1 MMRKATLVGLAGA
14 AAAVG
19 GVGVLTI
26 GDTVAQ
32 APTAPKARYWMDA
45 ETIGGIAAA
54 GANPMAMLMGRGGGA
69 QHSLVLR
76 LGSTL
81 PASGAPKGD
90 HFMPPNAKLGPSV
103 PLETPVTTASEVP
116 QGFERPKGR
125 LRIFWGCGA
134 HAGPG
139 QPIVIDFAKVA
150 AGQFPPNVFTTSVPV
165 EQGPT
170 KSNSRTYGTWP
181 NSQKTKTISASSS
194 LLGAHRIAANYSPE
208 INFTLNQD
216 FMPPLRARG
225 ADAPGGAIALSW
237 EALPSATGY
246 YAMAMGGGAAQGG
259 GADVVWWASSATQ
272 QFGGGLAG
280 WLSPATVARL
290 IGQKVI
296 MPPTQ
301 TSCTVPAEVKAA
313 AGQAMMTMLTAYGP
327 EADFVY
333 PPRPA
338 DPKTPW
344 RPEWTAKARFRST
357 TAIIPGLDMGA
368 AMSSANEDE
377 GGQRGAPP
385 SKKKC
390 KKPGGLG
397 GMLGGALG
405 VPSGC

>member
-1 MMRKATLVGLAGA
+1 MRKPTVAMLAGA
-14 AAAVG
+14 GAAIG
-19 GVGVLTI
+19 GMGMLTI
-26 GDTVAQ
+26 DDTVAQ
-32 APTAPKARYWMDA
+32 APAAPKARYWMDA
-45 ETIGGIAAA
+45 ETTGGIAAA
-54 GANPMAMLMGRGGGA
+54 GANPMAMMMGRGGGA

-81 PASGAPKGD
+81 PATGAPKGD
-90 HFMPPNAKLGPSV
+90 HFMPPAAKLGPSV
-103 PLETPVTTASEVP
+103 PLETPVSTYEETPREF
-116 QGFERPKGR
+116 QRPKGR
-125 LRIFWGCGA
+125 LRIYWGCGA

-150 AGQFPPNVFTTSVPV
+150 AGQFPPNLFTTSVPV

-170 KSNSRTYGTWP
+170 KGNSRTFGTWP
-181 NSQKTKTISASSS
+181 NTQKTKTISASSS

-208 INFTLNQD
+208 ISFTLNQD

-225 ADAPGGAIALSW
+225 GDAPGGAVALSW
-237 EALPSATGY
+237 DGLPSATGY
-246 YAMAMGGGAAQGG
+246 YAMAVGGAGSERG

-272 QFGGGLAG
+272 QFGGGLSG

-290 IGQKVI
+290 IGQKVV

-301 TSCTVPAEVKAA
+301 TSCMIPAEVKTA
-313 AGQAMMTMLTAYGP
+313 AGQMLMTMLTAYGP

-338 DPKTPW
+338 NPKTPW
-344 RPEWTAKARFRST
+344 NPEWTAKVRFRSST
-357 TAIIPGLDMGA
+357 SILPGFDMNA
-368 AMSSANEDE
+368 AMSSANANDDDTA
-377 GGQRGAPP
+377 RDAP

-405 VPSGC
+405 VPTGC